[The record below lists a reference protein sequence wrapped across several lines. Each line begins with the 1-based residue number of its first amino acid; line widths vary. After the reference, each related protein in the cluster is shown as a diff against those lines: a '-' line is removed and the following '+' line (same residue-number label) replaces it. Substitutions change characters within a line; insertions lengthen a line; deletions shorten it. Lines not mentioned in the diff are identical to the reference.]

1 MMVRKDTKLS
11 ELFTKLS
18 ELFKINKNAQGI
30 FKELGLR
37 CLSCKGIA
45 EDNVEKVATNNGL
58 DLDAL
63 LSRLNEQ

>member
-11 ELFTKLS
+11 ELF
-18 ELFKINKNAQGI
+18 KINKKAQGI
-30 FKELGLR
+30 FDELGLR

-58 DLDAL
+58 DLEAL
-63 LSRLNEQ
+63 LARLNEQ